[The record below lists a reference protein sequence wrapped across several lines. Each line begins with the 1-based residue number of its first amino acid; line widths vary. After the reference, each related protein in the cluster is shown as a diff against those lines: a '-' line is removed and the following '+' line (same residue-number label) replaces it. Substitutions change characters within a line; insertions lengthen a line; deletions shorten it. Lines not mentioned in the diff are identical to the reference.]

1 MSGEALVEN
10 KQIKKKKHP
19 QNKKSKQREKSQS
32 LIVQETVSF
41 VPYVSTNFEIFS
53 VIIYSIIPSS
63 PL

>member
-10 KQIKKKKHP
+10 KQIKKNTPKTKN
-19 QNKKSKQREKSQS
+19 QSREKNPRVS
-32 LIVQETVSF
+32 VQETVSF